1 MNISLSRPKPGFRE
15 RYDAVQ
21 NSAGRLAAL
30 ENLQNAPEA
39 AILAPFERF
48 WAPPAARTKCF
59 LLSKTPRAKA
69 VLDTSD
75 PDMGYLALLDPGID
89 RRRFYSEDYGDI
101 PDIV

>member
-75 PDMGYLALLDPGID
+75 KLYGITEEE
-89 RRRFYSEDYGDI
+89 RKIIEGS
-101 PDIV
+101 